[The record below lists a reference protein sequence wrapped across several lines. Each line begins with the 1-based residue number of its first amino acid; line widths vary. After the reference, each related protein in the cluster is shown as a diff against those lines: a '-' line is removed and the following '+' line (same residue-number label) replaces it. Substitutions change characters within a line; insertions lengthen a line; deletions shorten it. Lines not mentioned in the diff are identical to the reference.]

1 MDVLSTF
8 RPWGFAMPPMK
19 HGDVVPVFEKLP
31 NDERPDE
38 TRSA

>member
-1 MDVLSTF
+1 MDVFCTVHP
-8 RPWGFAMPPMK
+8 RGFAMPPMK

-31 NDERPDE
+31 DDKRANE